1 MVSIGLKKIV
11 LWTERGIEGLPM
23 QKNKKKERKKK
34 KGAQMKCKT
43 ISQSQELSSMFDFF
57 KISSYSCSYWCLY
70 LGLLQWLDGR

>member
-1 MVSIGLKKIV
+1 MHCSSSILMVSIGLKKIV

-23 QKNKKKERKKK
+23 QKTKKRKKEK

-57 KISSYSCSYWCLY
+57 
-70 LGLLQWLDGR
+70 